1 MAGSAGY
8 PEPMKLYSDF
18 AGRRTAQ
25 IIADLIAVALIAL
38 AIWGAVLVH
47 AAIVVLDEVG
57 KSLKGAGDGFQKTM
71 SDAGDTLGGVPL
83 IGGGIRAPF
92 DAASGAGG
100 LLAQAGQA
108 QQNLVDTAAMVIAIA
123 TAVVPIA
130 VILFLWLRPRLR
142 FARRATR
149 AYRVSRLADGVQL
162 LALRA
167 LVDADARQLHVV
179 AERPVEAWRHGDASV
194 VRALAALELRDA
206 GVRL

>member
-1 MAGSAGY
+1 
-8 PEPMKLYSDF
+8 MKLYSDF
-18 AGRRTAQ
+18 AGRRAAQ
-25 IIADLIAVALIAL
+25 IFADLIGIGLIAL
-38 AIWGAVLVH
+38 AIFGAVIIH

-57 KSLKGAGDGFQKTM
+57 KSLQAAGDGFQKTM
-71 SDAGDTLGGVPL
+71 SDAGNTLGGVPL

-100 LLAQAGQA
+100 LLSQAGRA
-108 QQNLVDTAAMVIAIA
+108 QQNLVDTAALVIAIA
-123 TAVVPIA
+123 AAVVPIL

-142 FARRATR
+142 FARRATS

-167 LVDADARQLHVV
+167 LVSGDAKELHAV
-179 AERPVEAWRHGDASV
+179 AEHPVEAWRHGEVAV
-194 VRALAALELRDA
+194 VRALAALELRES

>member
-1 MAGSAGY
+1 
-8 PEPMKLYSDF
+8 MKLYSDF
-18 AGRRTAQ
+18 PGRRTAQ
-25 IIADLIAVALIAL
+25 ILADVVGIGLIAL
-38 AIWGAVLVH
+38 VIWAAVLIH
-47 AAIVVLDEVG
+47 AAIAVLDQVG
-57 KSLKGAGDGFQKTM
+57 KNLKGAGDGFQKTM

-108 QQNLVDTAAMVIAIA
+108 QQDLVDTAALVIAIA
-123 TAVVPIA
+123 SAVVPIL
-130 VILFLWLRPRLR
+130 VILFVWLRPRVR

-149 AYRVSRLADGVQL
+149 AYRISQLADGVQL

-167 LVDADARQLHVV
+167 LVDGDARELHTV
-179 AERPVEAWRHGDASV
+179 AERPVEAWRHGEVGV
-194 VRALAALELRDA
+194 VRALAALELREA

>member
-1 MAGSAGY
+1 
-8 PEPMKLYSDF
+8 MKLYSDF

-25 IIADLIAVALIAL
+25 IFADLVGLALIAL
-38 AIWGAVLVH
+38 VIWGAVLIH
-47 AAIVVLDEVG
+47 AAIAVLDEVG
-57 KSLKGAGDGFQKTM
+57 KSMKGAGDGFQKTM
-71 SDAGDTLGGVPL
+71 SDAGDTLGGIPL

-108 QQNLVDTAAMVIAIA
+108 QQKLVDTAALVIAIA
-123 TAVVPIA
+123 SAVVPIL
-130 VILFLWLRPRLR
+130 VILFFWLRPRLR

-149 AYRVSRLADGVQL
+149 AYRISQLADGVQL

-167 LVDADARQLHVV
+167 LVDGDARELHQV
-179 AERPVEAWRHGDASV
+179 AERPVEAWRHGEVGV
-194 VRALAALELRDA
+194 VRALAALELREA

>member
-1 MAGSAGY
+1 
-8 PEPMKLYSDF
+8 MKLYSDF

-25 IIADLIAVALIAL
+25 IFADIVGIGLIAL
-38 AIWGAVLVH
+38 AIWGAVLIH

-57 KSLKGAGDGFQKTM
+57 KSLKASGDGFQKTM
-71 SDAGDTLGGVPL
+71 SDAGDTLGGIPL

-108 QQNLVDTAAMVIAIA
+108 QQDLVDTAALVIAIA
-123 TAVVPIA
+123 AAIVPIL
-130 VILFLWLRPRLR
+130 VVLFVWLRPRLR

-149 AYRVSRLADGVQL
+149 AYRVSQLADGVQL

-167 LVDADARQLHVV
+167 LVDGDAKELHTV
-179 AERPVEAWRHGDASV
+179 AERPVEAWRHGEVGV
-194 VRALAALELRDA
+194 VRALAALELREA

>member
-1 MAGSAGY
+1 
-8 PEPMKLYSDF
+8 MKLYSDF

-25 IIADLIAVALIAL
+25 IFADLIGIGLIVL
-38 AIWGAVLVH
+38 VIWGALLIH
-47 AAIVVLDEVG
+47 AAIMVLDEVG

-71 SDAGDTLGGVPL
+71 SNAGNTLGGVPL

-108 QQNLVDTAAMVIAIA
+108 QQNLVDTAALVIAIA
-123 TAVVPIA
+123 SAVLPIL
-130 VILFLWLRPRLR
+130 VILFFWLRPRLR

-167 LVDADARQLHVV
+167 LIDGDAKELHAV
-179 AERPVEAWRHGDASV
+179 AERPVESWRHGEVTV
-194 VRALAALELRDA
+194 VRALAALELREA
-206 GVRL
+206 GVRLG